1 MTMGQRILAARQAAG
16 LSQRELAGEEITR
29 NMLSCLERD
38 TANPSVA
45 TLRYLSARLGKRVSW
60 FLGED
65 ASEGIRALES
75 GDWRRCRE
83 QMTAEERKWLEPLV
97 LLREAEQAID
107 DGRIPYAA
115 GLLEHLDGSP
125 SPLWCSSLERHAA
138 LLRCRCGIFARIP
151 EDDALL
157 LKAEQAIDDGRLADA
172 ERYLSAHDRRDARW
186 EYLMGECT
194 FRSGDY
200 PNARAH
206 YHRCEDTLDVRARLE
221 ICCREMGDYQ
231 MAYFYAKNA

>member
-45 TLRYLSARLGKRVSW
+45 TLRYLSARLGKPVSW
-60 FLGED
+60 FLGEE

-83 QMTAEERKWLEPLV
+83 QMTAEERKWLEPLI

-115 GLLEHLDGSP
+115 GLLENLDGRA
-125 SPLWCSSLERHAA
+125 SPLWCSALERHAA
-138 LLRCRCGIFARIP
+138 LLRCRCGICARIP

-157 LKAEQAIDDGRLADA
+157 LKAEQTIAAGHLADA
-172 ERYLSAHDRRDARW
+172 ERYLCAHDRRDARW
-186 EYLMGECT
+186 EYLMGECA

-200 PNARAH
+200 PKARAH
-206 YHRCEDTLDVRARLE
+206 YHRCEDAMDVRARLE
-221 ICCREMGDYQ
+221 ICCREMGDYK
-231 MAYFYAKNA
+231 MAYFYAKKE